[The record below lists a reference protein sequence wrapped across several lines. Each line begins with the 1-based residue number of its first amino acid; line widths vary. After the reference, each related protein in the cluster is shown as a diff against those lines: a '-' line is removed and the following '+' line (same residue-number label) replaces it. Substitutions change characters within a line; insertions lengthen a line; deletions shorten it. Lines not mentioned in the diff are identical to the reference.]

1 MAGIQAVGDFELV
14 KAEITTSS
22 GMVIDLSAS
31 IIHITIF
38 EDTSMSAISG
48 DILLQDSFALT
59 SVGPIIG
66 QEYLKLKIRT
76 PTLTDE

>member
-1 MAGIQAVGDFELV
+1 MAGLNAVGDFELS
-14 KAEITTSS
+14 KAELITSS

-31 IIHITIF
+31 IINITIF
-38 EDTSMSAISG
+38 EDTTMSSLTG

-66 QEYLKLKIRT
+66 QEYLKLH
-76 PTLTDE
+76 